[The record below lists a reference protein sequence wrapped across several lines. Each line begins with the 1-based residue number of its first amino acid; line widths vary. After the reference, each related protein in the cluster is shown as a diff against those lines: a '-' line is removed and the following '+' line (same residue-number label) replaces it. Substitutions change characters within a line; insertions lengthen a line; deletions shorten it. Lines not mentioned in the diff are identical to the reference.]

1 MLVSPAAGLV
11 IYPLIQGRKAG
22 WPAWTYVSMAAAVVI
37 LKLYER
43 RRSAT
48 ASPCYPSLFRKR
60 AFSAA
65 SHDAGV
71 LRR

>member
-1 MLVSPAAGLV
+1 
-11 IYPLIQGRKAG
+11 
-22 WPAWTYVSMAAAVVI
+22 MAAAVVI